1 MSSLWRG
8 SLLIA
13 PQNPLWGGHGESGL
27 NPLAGESF
35 MESWFSINL
44 QGATRGWGWMA
55 KEKEKGAEKE
65 KGSKK
70 EWMGKG

>member
-1 MSSLWRG
+1 MHFE
-8 SLLIA
+8 
-13 PQNPLWGGHGESGL
+13 GGHGDSGL

-44 QGATRGWGWMA
+44 QGAPRGRGWR
-55 KEKEKGAEKE
+55 KEKE